1 MAQNKKKKLKK
12 IKLLINALREDINA
26 KYNRVLPL
34 NEYLGN
40 RWEKASYLKW
50 GERSNCYD
58 SAYIFGD
65 VKVGKNTFVGPFCI
79 LDGGGGL
86 KIGEFCSIAAG
97 VQIYTHH
104 SVKWA
109 NSGGEES
116 LQYAPVVIEDYCYIG
131 PNSVISMGVTIGK
144 GAIVGACSFV
154 NKDVPPFT
162 KVAGC
167 PAKIISTN
175 TGGNMKDINLVCG
188 GGGILALFAE
198 ATSCRISLWHRGVK
212 NAAA

>member
-188 GGGILALFAE
+188 GGGDF
-198 ATSCRISLWHRGVK
+198 SSFCRSYLLSHKLV
-212 NAAA
+212 A

>member
-1 MAQNKKKKLKK
+1 MKHKNKKLRNLKALMYFLRNDKK
-12 IKLLINALREDINA
+12 A

-34 NEYLGN
+34 NEYIGD
-40 RWEKASYLKW
+40 RWEKSKYLKW
-50 GERSNCYD
+50 GEGSNCYD
-58 SAYIFGD
+58 NVYIFGD
-65 VKVGKNTFVGPFCI
+65 VKVGENTFVGPFCI

-86 KIGEFCSIAAG
+86 EIGKFCSIAAG

-109 NSGGEES
+109 NSGGKES

-131 PNSVISMGVTIGK
+131 PNAVISMGVTIGK

-167 PAKIISTN
+167 PAKTISTN
-175 TGGNMKDINLVCG
+175 TGGNMKDINPLVRG
-188 GGGILALFAE
+188 GGGF
-198 ATSCRISLWHRGVK
+198 SSFCRSYLLSHKLV
-212 NAAA
+212 A

>member
-1 MAQNKKKKLKK
+1 MAQDSVKNSRKNQIMAQNKKKNILKHKRKVFDFFSYLRNDKKL
-12 IKLLINALREDINA
+12 

-34 NEYLGN
+34 NEYLNDRWKKAKYLQWGN
-40 RWEKASYLKW
+40 
-50 GERSNCYD
+50 GSNCYD

-65 VKVGKNTFVGPFCI
+65 VQVGENTFVGPFCI

-86 KIGEFCSIAAG
+86 KIGKFCSIAAG

-109 NSGGEES
+109 NSGGKES

-154 NKDVPPFT
+154 NKNVPPYT

-167 PAKIISTN
+167 PARIISTN
-175 TGGNMKDINLVCG
+175 IGENMKDINPLMRG
-188 GGGILALFAE
+188 GGAF
-198 ATSCRISLWHRGVK
+198 S
-212 NAAA
+212 